1 MTAQIMDRSTDQLGT
16 PDQVLPKLIPLP
28 VEANTQ
34 IWAGSMVA
42 VNAAG
47 NAVPASSNN
56 ALKLVGRCERGVDN
70 LTGAGPGLGT
80 AGAQLVEVA
89 QGVFFYNCPDSSI
102 SGANLFQ
109 ACYAVDDNDVSLS
122 DAGGTRPYAG
132 VIYMFNES
140 GLYPQGAGQVAV
152 LIGFPAPYGNST
164 AAASAS
170 YTSRVV
176 ATAISAY
183 AGSGTGVLTASSA
196 ALFGTIDGVVPGI
209 NDIILV
215 PEGLSNL
222 TAAADAGPYQL
233 TTVGTAS
240 VKWVLTRPDW
250 WATGSVL
257 PEGASVKV
265 GEGTLY
271 AGTTW
276 RSFAAKGSAVVDTND
291 PTLYPER
298 VTQQVTLLT
307 GTASAVISNV
317 PVRSASKSNVLV
329 DYISGSA
336 AVTTVGYAS
345 KVITNGYLNTASVT
359 VYAMAA
365 GMTAVGSGDVSV
377 VNVTI
382 VNV

>member
-1 MTAQIMDRSTDQLGT
+1 MTALIMDRSTDQLGT
-16 PDQVLPKLIPLP
+16 PDVVLPVLLSFP

-34 IWAGSMVA
+34 LYAGGMVA
-42 VNAAG
+42 INAAG
-47 NAVPASSNN
+47 NAVPASALNT
-56 ALKLVGRCERGVDN
+56 LKLVGRCERDVNN

-80 AGAQLVEVA
+80 AGAQNVLVH

-102 SGANLFQ
+102 SGANVLAPCF
-109 ACYAVDDNDVSLS
+109 AVDDNNVSLS
-122 DAGGTRPYAG
+122 DAGGVRPYAG
-132 VIYMFNES
+132 VIYAFNES

-152 LIGFPAPYGNST
+152 LIGFPAPYGNTPVGVST
-164 AAASAS
+164 AGSA
-170 YTSRVV
+170 RMV
-176 ATAISAY
+176 ATAINAY
-183 AGSGTGVLTASSA
+183 GGSGTGVLTASSA
-196 ALFGTIDGVVPGI
+196 ALFGTIDGIVPAL

-215 PEGLSNL
+215 PEGLTNL
-222 TAAADAGPYQL
+222 TAPQDAGPWQM

-250 WATGSVL
+250 WASGSTL
-257 PEGASVKV
+257 PEGASVKI
-265 GEGTLY
+265 GEGTLF

-291 PTLYPER
+291 PDLYPTS
-298 VTQQVTLLT
+298 VTQQATLLT
-307 GTASAVISNV
+307 GTASVTITNV
-317 PVRSASKSNVLV
+317 PVRSTSKSNVLV
-329 DYISGSA
+329 NYISGSA

-382 VNV
+382 VN